1 MLFKRKEPLSIGRR
15 VRNALWPTRSFDR
28 SMRYM
33 FYRLAR
39 IKSTPHSIALGCA
52 AGVFAIFTPFFG
64 FQMLLAAVLAVVLR
78 GNVFASQVGTF
89 AGNPITYPLIWVS
102 TFTLGSIFLGNPANA
117 DLSHFQSGAQA
128 LGESLTSG
136 SPDGIATAVQG
147 LWPVLKPMALGAL
160 VLGGAISA
168 IIYVFIRRLLELQKS
183 AQRPVPA
190 KTAAS
195 LR

>member
-1 MLFKRKEPLSIGRR
+1 MLLKRRQPLSLVVR
-15 VRNALWPTRSFDR
+15 VRNALWPTRSFER
-28 SMRYM
+28 SIRYM
-33 FYRLAR
+33 FLRLAR
-39 IKSTPHSIALGCA
+39 IRATPHSIALGCA

-64 FQMLLAAVLAVVLR
+64 FQMLLAALLAIVLR

-117 DLSHFQSGAQA
+117 DLSHFQTGAQA

-136 SPDGIATAVQG
+136 SRDSIATAVQG

-160 VLGGAISA
+160 LLGGAVSGV
-168 IIYVFIRRLLELQKS
+168 IYVLIRRLLELQKS
-183 AQRPVPA
+183 AQRPAPV